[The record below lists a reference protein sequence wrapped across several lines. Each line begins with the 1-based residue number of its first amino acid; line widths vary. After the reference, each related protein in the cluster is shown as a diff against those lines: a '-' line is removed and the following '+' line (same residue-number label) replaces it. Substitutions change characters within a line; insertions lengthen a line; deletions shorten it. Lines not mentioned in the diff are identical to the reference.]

1 MENYFSKNLK
11 ALRMSR
17 GWTQEQL
24 SKKVGITRSA
34 INNWENNIS
43 EPNLN
48 YIKILTDVFELSQNI
63 VFDDIF
69 RDVGKAT
76 IDRNSII
83 KAVVLGKILS
93 GTPVQII
100 KDILGGEIPVE
111 WITEDKKHFKDDI
124 DLIGVSKR
132 CK

>member
-24 SKKVGITRSA
+24 SKKTGITRSS
-34 INNWENNIS
+34 ISNYESGVS
-43 EPNLN
+43 EPNLGI
-48 YIKILTDVFELSQNI
+48 IKIFQDTFELDRNI
-63 VFDDIF
+63 VFDEIYKDIS
-69 RDVGKAT
+69 RAEL
-76 IDRNSII
+76 DRNDTIR
-83 KAVVLGKILS
+83 AVVLGKILS
-93 GTPVQII
+93 GTPVQTI

-111 WITEDKKHFKDDI
+111 WITEDQKHFNHDI